1 MKHLDGAAPFP
12 DSDDKDTLYV
22 KLSWDSKT
30 FKVVDAALVESH
42 PAPASSP
49 PNCPKPSL
57 PPSPP
62 CSPPAAAPASQRAL
76 PTPDP
81 AIMYK
86 AASGEVRYSRA
97 TMSAGKAGPM
107 EAESLHSATKL
118 SASKCL
124 SAKRR
129 SASARKPG
137 VRKKLELSSE
147 CFKTRREIYPSVE
160 KVYFLIPDGITT
172 LQKYRYQKGCV
183 LIIVLFLMCLFPLPF
198 RSRGDDPSEHPQSA
212 AGPGSGAGGDVGR
225 KAVVLPSSCPAPQ
238 PQPHPPQEGSQSV
251 RSSTRRLPE
260 VHRSHP
266 QQTV

>member
-12 DSDDKDTLYV
+12 VTDDKDTLYV

-30 FKVVDAALVESH
+30 FKVLDAALVESH

-62 CSPPAAAPASQRAL
+62 CSPPAAAPASRGPPGRAL
-76 PTPDP
+76 PTPDL
-81 AIMYK
+81 AIMRR
-86 AASGEVRYSRA
+86 AASGEVRHSRGSL
-97 TMSAGKAGPM
+97 SAGKAGPM

-129 SASARKPG
+129 CASARKPG

-147 CFKTRREIYPSVE
+147 CFKMRHE
-160 KVYFLIPDGITT
+160 KHKGGKSQKRLRGALVFLS
-172 LQKYRYQKGCV
+172 L
-183 LIIVLFLMCLFPLPF
+183 PL
-198 RSRGDDPSEHPQSA
+198 RSRGDDPSEHPESA
-212 AGPGSGAGGDVGR
+212 AGTGPGAGGDAGGT
-225 KAVVLPSSCPAPQ
+225 AVVLCSSGPAPP
-238 PQPHPPQEGSQSV
+238 PQPHPLQEEPQGA
-251 RSSTRRLPE
+251 RCAALRLPE
-260 VHRSHP
+260 AHRRP